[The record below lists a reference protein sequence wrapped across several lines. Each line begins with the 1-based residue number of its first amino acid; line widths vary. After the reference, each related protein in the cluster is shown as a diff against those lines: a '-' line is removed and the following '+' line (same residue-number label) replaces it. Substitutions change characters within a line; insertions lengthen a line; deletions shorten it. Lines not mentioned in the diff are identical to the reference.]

1 MTKLIITHF
10 NPDLDAI
17 GSCWLLQR
25 FDPDFKKAQIKFVAA
40 GETYQNQKADVK
52 EEVVHVDT
60 GMGKF
65 DHHQREENTCAMK
78 LVFNYLKLKYD
89 HLKNDK
95 ALIQLIEVVRQL
107 DHFEEAL
114 WPEPDA
120 DKYGFLLDQI
130 LDGLKNAGR
139 ANDYDLIHLGFMG
152 LDGVY
157 SNLKIKNKAREEL
170 KEGVEFDT
178 RWGRAIGCL
187 TQANEVLK
195 LGQKLGFILVV
206 QKDAKT
212 EHVRIKGR
220 PGSGVDLTEAKKK
233 LQKLDSKATWFLHVS
248 KRMLLNGS
256 TKNPKMKPSSLSLK
270 KIIEVLA
277 NG

>member
-1 MTKLIITHF
+1 MPKLIVTHF

-17 GSCWLLQR
+17 CSCWLLQR
-25 FDPDFKKAQIKFVAA
+25 FDPDFKQTQIEFVAA
-40 GETYQNQKADVK
+40 GETYQHQKVDIKKDVI
-52 EEVVHVDT
+52 HVDT

-65 DHHQREENTCAMK
+65 DHHQREESTCAAK
-78 LVFNYLKLKYD
+78 LVFD
-89 HLKNDK
+89 HLKSKYQHLQDDR
-95 ALIQLIEVVRQL
+95 ALVQLIEVVRQL
-107 DHFEEAL
+107 DHFEEVL

-120 DKYGFLLDQI
+120 DRYNFLLDQI
-130 LDGLKNAGR
+130 LDGLKNSGR
-139 ANDYDLIHLGFMG
+139 ANDYDLIDLGFMG

-157 SNLKIKNKAREEL
+157 SSLKIKNKAREEL
-170 KEGVEFDT
+170 KEGIEFDT

-187 TQANEVLK
+187 TQTNEVLK

-212 EHVRIKGR
+212 EHIRIKAR
-220 PGSGVDLTEAKKK
+220 PGSGIDLTEAKEK
-233 LQKLDSKATWFLHVS
+233 LAKLDPKATWFLHIS

-270 KIIEVLA
+270 KVIEVLT
-277 NG
+277 NV